1 MQWNEFIEKPTE
13 LESSHDQNEEY
24 DFVSL
29 LICRCLL
36 CSQFEGVHPDRITE
50 VLKSIG
56 VSVPGDDD
64 DLGNPRE
71 KNKNEGKLRE
81 EVQQARDAI
90 LSRHSGEIRLAMDPL
105 VTMIQERLQLNEA
118 ERRLLILVIL
128 KSRDQRFKSMLHQT
142 QFRTMHKG
150 MKLVGQ
156 VLGVR
161 DHQVAEALSST
172 SNLVRMELIDTSPN
186 IMDLDDLVSEGKM
199 MYQLRGLFRDSGA
212 NNAVIV
218 DRIMRSICPL
228 APETDLGLKD
238 FDGFGDLELMRNY
251 LTQSK
256 PGLNILLYG
265 PPGTGKTELA
275 RVLAK
280 SLGKTLYEVPTQTRN
295 RQPVT
300 GNDRLHSARV
310 AQLFLKDQKDVLLL
324 FDELEDAFRSQ
335 QNLGKAWLNQHL
347 ETNTVPTIWI
357 SNRVED
363 VDPAFLRRFDLI
375 QEIQAGKNLRD
386 GVSEQVR
393 GHLQNLPVPAQWV
406 EHVMTQKWA
415 TPALLNNLCELGE
428 LLPQDKPNRNM
439 KRLEHAVTQKL
450 RPLKKS
456 APTGVAQ
463 HKTPNESPLRKGV
476 PQFQLAWLNTRPS
489 LRSMEGLLQR
499 TPSAKLCLYGPPGS
513 GKTAFARHIA
523 NALGKP
529 FELVSGSDL
538 LSKYV
543 GESEQH
549 VRDMFRAAETE
560 DSLLLIDEADSFLA
574 SRNDSSYSW
583 QVTLTNEFMV
593 QLDQFQGMVMITT
606 NRFEYLDAAIMRRLH
621 LKVEFRAMTRAQVVS
636 MLKSCVSDPEAIEH
650 AEPEQISALS
660 ELTPGLVVNA
670 IEQLNLLRRPIRTR
684 TLLRA
689 ALEEQRQQSLTASQ
703 PIGFT
708 VPLSGAPGD

>member
-90 LSRHSGEIRLAMDPL
+90 LSRHSGEIQLAFDPL

-172 SNLVRMELIDTSPN
+172 SNLVRMELIETSPN
-186 IMDLDDLVSEGKM
+186 ILDLDDLVSEGKM
-199 MYQLRGLFRDSGA
+199 MHQLRGLFRDSGA

-265 PPGTGKTELA
+265 PPGTSKT
-275 RVLAK
+275 
-280 SLGKTLYEVPTQTRN
+280 S
-295 RQPVT
+295 
-300 GNDRLHSARV
+300 
-310 AQLFLKDQKDVLLL
+310 
-324 FDELEDAFRSQ
+324 
-335 QNLGKAWLNQHL
+335 
-347 ETNTVPTIWI
+347 
-357 SNRVED
+357 
-363 VDPAFLRRFDLI
+363 
-375 QEIQAGKNLRD
+375 
-386 GVSEQVR
+386 
-393 GHLQNLPVPAQWV
+393 
-406 EHVMTQKWA
+406 
-415 TPALLNNLCELGE
+415 
-428 LLPQDKPNRNM
+428 
-439 KRLEHAVTQKL
+439 
-450 RPLKKS
+450 
-456 APTGVAQ
+456 
-463 HKTPNESPLRKGV
+463 
-476 PQFQLAWLNTRPS
+476 
-489 LRSMEGLLQR
+489 
-499 TPSAKLCLYGPPGS
+499 
-513 GKTAFARHIA
+513 
-523 NALGKP
+523 
-529 FELVSGSDL
+529 
-538 LSKYV
+538 
-543 GESEQH
+543 
-549 VRDMFRAAETE
+549 
-560 DSLLLIDEADSFLA
+560 
-574 SRNDSSYSW
+574 
-583 QVTLTNEFMV
+583 
-593 QLDQFQGMVMITT
+593 
-606 NRFEYLDAAIMRRLH
+606 
-621 LKVEFRAMTRAQVVS
+621 
-636 MLKSCVSDPEAIEH
+636 
-650 AEPEQISALS
+650 
-660 ELTPGLVVNA
+660 
-670 IEQLNLLRRPIRTR
+670 
-684 TLLRA
+684 
-689 ALEEQRQQSLTASQ
+689 
-703 PIGFT
+703 
-708 VPLSGAPGD
+708 